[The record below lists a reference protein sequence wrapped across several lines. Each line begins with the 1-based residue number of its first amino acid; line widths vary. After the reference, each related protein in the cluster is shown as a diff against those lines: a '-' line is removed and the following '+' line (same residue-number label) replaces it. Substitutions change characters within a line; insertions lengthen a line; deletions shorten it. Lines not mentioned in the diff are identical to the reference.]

1 MRKLFTYSRA
11 ERRSQRLLFASFVLG
26 AAAVLVPGLAF
37 TVFSQPAVHAPK
49 VLTDIREPLAVT
61 RAAARMDCSSFDN
74 QWEAQAFLQT
84 QNVADRHLL
93 DDDRDGVACE
103 NLP

>member
-11 ERRSQRLLFASFVLG
+11 ERRSQRWLFASFGLG
-26 AAAVLVPGLAF
+26 AAAVLIPGLAF
-37 TVFSQPAVHAPK
+37 TTFGQSGGHTPK
-49 VLTDIREPLAVT
+49 VLTDIREPLALT